1 MCETDTRERFS
12 FRISLRDDEEGRNP
26 EYPEVPEELR
36 RRYQEDG
43 FISVPNVLDIV
54 DVDAL
59 TDRLENIIRGEYNTR
74 KKPDKAPKLV
84 KSGYQAGQFSVTRK
98 CIQDTNQ
105 SPEEEK
111 ASKSQST
118 EQKKTK
124 SCAKGPLGFS
134 GNLSNVKVLQLI
146 NVHKCDR
153 LFRKLVTSRQLGKVV
168 ADLAGWE
175 QGARLAQD
183 QVWAKPPG
191 APPLVFHRD
200 SPYFMFDDNRVVT
213 VWIALDTM
221 DAELG
226 PLEYVKGSHLWGEGR
241 VGTSKQFYQHTG
253 GMKLMLS
260 AAASEGLSMEDLD
273 IISMAGLEAGGISIH
288 NGRTWHGSSRNASE
302 TRPRRGVGL
311 HFVPKN
317 VKFTADARHSKLWKG
332 YWERDGA
339 ELCPEDFPV
348 VYGQS

>member
-1 MCETDTRERFS
+1 MCEKNTEEVFS
-12 FRISLRDDEEGRNP
+12 FRISLLGDGDGRNP
-26 EYPEVPEELR
+26 EDPEVPENVRKQYL
-36 RRYQEDG
+36 EDG
-43 FISVPNVLDIV
+43 FISVPNVLDPV
-54 DVDAL
+54 DVGAL
-59 TDRLENIIRGEYNTR
+59 NDRLENIIRGEYDTANQ
-74 KKPDKAPKLV
+74 PDKAPKIV
-84 KSGYQAGQFSVTRK
+84 KAGYQKGQFSVTTK
-98 CIQDTNQ
+98 CSQ
-105 SPEEEK
+105 EEEK
-111 ASKSQST
+111 PSKPQST
-118 EQKKTK
+118 EQKKK
-124 SCAKGPLGFS
+124 KGSAKGPLGFS

-153 LFRKLVTSRQLGKVV
+153 LFRKLATARQLGKVV
-168 ADLAGWE
+168 AHLAGWKE
-175 QGARLAQD
+175 GARLAQD

-200 SPYFMFDDNRVVT
+200 NPYFMFDDPAVVT

-226 PLEYVKGSHLWGEGR
+226 PVEYVKGSHLWESDV
-241 VGTSKQFYQHTG
+241 VGTSKFFYQHTG

-260 AAASEGLSMEDLD
+260 AAANEGLTMEDLD
-273 IISMAGLEAGGISIH
+273 IVSMAGLEAGGISVH

-339 ELCPEDFPV
+339 ELCPEAFPV
-348 VYGQS
+348 TWHCEN